1 MFETYPYNYNPY
13 YMQPMPST
21 YQSPQIQGVKFV
33 QNLQEAQSCSI
44 PLGTRVIFMNQDE
57 DVFYIKE
64 MDYNGVSNVTE
75 YEFKKKEP
83 IKETRDYITK
93 DEFEQWRKGYEQ
105 FIEQQ
110 LLSKKSAQP
119 DEPINTV
126 YQDNKSGASESTS
139 RADATDG
146 QSVFSGI

>member
-126 YQDNKSGASESTS
+126 YQDNKPGASESTS